1 MDRRSTSLAVYGL
14 RVQEEYVRK
23 DAVMSRRSKQ
33 SYGLALVLVVLG
45 VLALYGGPPGLALL
59 IPAAI
64 LVRYAVSEPALR
76 GGRD

>member
-1 MDRRSTSLAVYGL
+1 MTA
-14 RVQEEYVRK
+14 
-23 DAVMSRRSKQ
+23 RSKK
-33 SYGLALVLVVLG
+33 SYAWALVLVILG
-45 VLALYGGPPGLALL
+45 LLALYGGPRGLTLL

>member
-1 MDRRSTSLAVYGL
+1 
-14 RVQEEYVRK
+14 
-23 DAVMSRRSKQ
+23 MSRRSKQ
-33 SYGLALVLVVLG
+33 SYGLALVLVFLG
-45 VLALYGGPPGLALL
+45 VLALYGGPLGLALL